1 MPLFCSCDLVI
12 YEPVQQV
19 ECSFISVKVS
29 SHLLK
34 VNKDLIA
41 SSSFQL
47 QTEKTSVEESD
58 LFIAFGEN
66 SAPRMV

>member
-1 MPLFCSCDLVI
+1 MPLFCSCGLVI

-41 SSSFQL
+41 SSSFQFAN
-47 QTEKTSVEESD
+47 TKTSVEEFDS
-58 LFIAFGEN
+58 FITFGEK
-66 SAPRMV
+66 SAPWMV